1 MKLINQS
8 TLIMTE
14 SCPSQSFYPLTVS
27 TLDQLYQADLSPSEL
42 RLWLYLS
49 ALDPWGDRY
58 EELPDTLELME
69 KVGIKKSTFY
79 AAIAKFQE
87 LNLFDFQVRGIT
99 FRNLLGAEKVWKG
112 FQASGKVSKNLES
125 IPNSWNSVQEFGTN
139 SSDSENQPLE
149 PLQGKGS
156 SSPQTNQT
164 IQTNSHSQ
172 EGSESVKNDFQNEP
186 KKEAIAK
193 EVNKDSS
200 KKISASSLQKQ
211 DPFFNQKLTPTET
224 SWHWLPD
231 GPWKTEEGKLDSAF
245 QTAIA
250 QRWVK
255 THGGDIH
262 EKRTNVLKH
271 FRNELTNLPIE
282 WEWYQ
287 NLTLHKASNIQI
299 RKESGVD
306 TTAEEQ
312 EIVKHRRA
320 GTSLP
325 EELRVTEERSPAEV
339 LQEVAPHTSK
349 ALGAP
354 SDEKF
359 GQINP
364 GAYAYRELP
373 AEEREFWQKVATS
386 PQTVGERV
394 PADGMEAARGV
405 IQNLR
410 QKKETRQGRRL
421 ISFAEMTQPEES
433 LSFAQVLADMRKYLN
448 SGSDVCRQV
457 AIDWASDRVNGCELV
472 RVDGRVADIQEIE
485 F

>member
-1 MKLINQS
+1 
-8 TLIMTE
+8 MTE
-14 SCPSQSFYPLTVS
+14 SSSSQSFYPLTVS

-87 LNLFDFQVRGIT
+87 LNLFDFQVRGVT
-99 FRNLLGAEKVWKG
+99 FRNLMGAQKVWKG
-112 FQASGKVSKNLES
+112 FQPSGKVSRNLEK
-125 IPNSWNSVQEFGTN
+125 IPDFWNSVQEFGKN
-139 SSDSENQPLE
+139 SSDSENQRLE
-149 PLQGKGS
+149 ALPCKGS

-164 IQTNSHSQ
+164 NQTNSHSQ
-172 EGSESVKNDFQNEP
+172 KESESVKNDFQNEP
-186 KKEAIAK
+186 KKEAIAE

-245 QTAIA
+245 QAAIA

-299 RKESGVD
+299 RKESGVE

-325 EELRVTEERSPAEV
+325 EELRVTEERSPVEV
-339 LQEVAPHTSK
+339 LEEVAPHTVR
-349 ALGAP
+349 AIEAP
-354 SDEKF
+354 RDEKF

-364 GAYAYRELP
+364 GAYAYRETST
-373 AEEREFWQKVATS
+373 EERDFWQRVATS
-386 PQTVGERV
+386 SQVVSEQTSNDAR
-394 PADGMEAARGV
+394 EAARELLE
-405 IQNLR
+405 NLR
-410 QKKETRQGRRL
+410 QKKEVQQGRRRL
-421 ISFAEMTQPEES
+421 TSFSEMTQPEEKP
-433 LSFAQVLADMRKYLN
+433 SFAEVLADMRKYLN
-448 SGSDVCRQV
+448 SGSDVCRQT
-457 AIDWASDRVNGCELV
+457 AIDWVSDPANGCELV
-472 RVDGRVADIQEIE
+472 RVNGRVVDIQEIE